1 MNLKL
6 MPQLI
11 PQKRIVEHFIKI
23 LDDQIKIFD
32 EQQNLFDKKSLT
44 KKLFSSVNDGMKRL
58 ISTEKNQLINV

>member
-11 PQKRIVEHFIKI
+11 PQKRIVEHFKI

-58 ISTEKNQLINV
+58 ISTEKNQFINV